1 MNITKEEISPVDV
14 RLTVAIEENDYKDE
28 VTKKLKEI
36 GRTHVLPGFRKGHV
50 PFGELKRRFGKQ
62 MTSDVIN
69 DTVYRAVIDY
79 ITENNLPVMG
89 HPVPVEVKEAFEEGD
104 QEFKY
109 DLALIPQLDIK
120 PSNEDH
126 YPFYE
131 IEVTEDMI
139 NEQDKNLRKRFGA
152 QVPGE
157 EFEPDSLV
165 KGAIMELNEDG
176 TVKEGD
182 DAIQVV
188 SGIVAPMYFVDKAE
202 AAKFEGKKVGDKV
215 VFNPRRAADGNITEL
230 SSMLNID
237 KERAAAVQGDFE
249 MAISEIIVVRPAEL
263 GEEFYTNVFGKDQVS
278 DENTYREKVKEM
290 IASELAGNSDM
301 LFRFTAKKELL
312 AKYGDMQLPDA
323 ILKAW
328 LISRNEGLNAEN
340 IDESYDRMKDDL
352 KWQLIKEQIAKILE
366 IKIEEDDLLEFAK
379 GIAYRQFAQYG
390 MTNVDDE
397 TLTNYAKNIVEDKN
411 YRGRLVEQV
420 GDVKL
425 FNALKNAITL
435 DEKNESLDSF
445 KEIASKM
452 A

>member
-139 NEQDKNLRKRFGA
+139 NEQDKNLRKRFGK
-152 QVPGE
+152 QEPGQE
-157 EFEPDSLV
+157 MTEDGVV
-165 KGAIMELNEDG
+165 KGTLMQLNEDG
-176 TVKEGD
+176 TVNQNEG
-182 DAIQVV
+182 AIQVTD
-188 SGIVAPMYFVDKAE
+188 GIVFPLYFKDKDE
-202 AAKFEGKKVGDKV
+202 AAKFAGKKPGDKV
-215 VFNPRRAADGNITEL
+215 VFNPNKAAGGDAGEL
-230 SSMLNID
+230 ASMLHVD
-237 KERAAAVQGDFE
+237 KAIAGDIKSDFE
-249 MAISEIIVVRPAEL
+249 MTISEIIVSVPAEL
-263 GEEFYTNVFGKDQVS
+263 GEEYYKMVFGEDKVHN
-278 DENTYREKVKEM
+278 EEEYRAALKEM
-290 IASELAGNSDM
+290 IAGELSQNSHI
-301 LFRFTAKKELL
+301 LFRNQFDKAMME
-312 AKYGDMQLPDA
+312 KYGESMVLPAETIKKLFFADA
-323 ILKAW
+323 ENADEAFKAQENSIKHEIIETNLLKA
-328 LISRNEGLNAEN
+328 
-340 IDESYDRMKDDL
+340 
-352 KWQLIKEQIAKILE
+352 LE
-366 IKIEEDDLLEFAK
+366 IKVEEDEVLQTAK
-379 GIAYRQFAQYG
+379 YLTARQFAQYG
-390 MTNVDDE
+390 MAGLDDE
-397 TLTNYAKNIVEDKN
+397 IITRYAKEQLEKSEIRQQLVQQVLTSKLYDAIEKAVSLDKKT
-411 YRGRLVEQV
+411 VS
-420 GDVKL
+420 
-425 FNALKNAITL
+425 L
-435 DEKNESLDSF
+435 DEF
-445 KEIASKM
+445 KAIAQE